1 MPAANR
7 FVLSGG
13 PGGGKSALLAALAE
27 RGYPVVSESARA
39 IIRSRRQ
46 AGLAPRP
53 EPAAFAQAIFQQD
66 AQHYQQSQALC
77 SVRKLPALGHTALK
91 ISSKYSFTPRKLRL
105 FADFCLV

>member
-27 RGYPVVSESARA
+27 RGYPVVHESARA
-39 IIRSRRQ
+39 IIRSRLQ

-66 AQHYQQSQALC
+66 AQRYQQSQALGF
-77 SVRKLPALGHTALK
+77 VRKVPALGDAALK
-91 ISSKYSFTPRKLRL
+91 SLSECSFTARKLRFFERFRL
-105 FADFCLV
+105 A